1 MYVFFTER
9 QSECPKLAADILRKI
24 ENHFARSA
32 RRIRIVKNREKEM
45 ATVSP
50 LRNAGASLS
59 AQRFGRNR
67 RQFPDFHPVG
77 CFWRHLLALKGGRT
91 HYKRI
96 PEAGISPIPD
106 RTYILRT
113 FGLPRKYQKVKYG
126 ELSTALG
133 AVDSRNR
140 KSLRCRRLFRGG
152 WPQAGCS
159 DAVRSEDELF
169 EFQFAQFVEPRNEG
183 REMRGRLMGGERL
196 GVAPCLADHQYVGA
210 RGALEQI
217 VGDAARVFERSRYQF
232 LGRGDRLFTVGRR
245 RADKYIE
252 SYHSRYVFEFC
263 TNSL

>member
-1 MYVFFTER
+1 MAPPFGT
-9 QSECPKLAADILRKI
+9 K
-24 ENHFARSA
+24 
-32 RRIRIVKNREKEM
+32 RR
-45 ATVSP
+45 
-50 LRNAGASLS
+50 
-59 AQRFGRNR
+59 
-67 RQFPDFHPVG
+67 
-77 CFWRHLLALKGGRT
+77 RT
-91 HYKRI
+91 RYKRI

-106 RTYILRT
+106 RAYILRT
-113 FGLPRKYQKVKYG
+113 FGSPRKYQNQVRRKRAGDGSVVRSAIFAVQNCRSARTRSMKGTFKQAIVQCMGNG

-152 WPQAGCS
+152 GCS

-196 GVAPCLADHQYVGA
+196 GVAPRLADHQYVGA